1 MYCQDCPRYDPEAR
15 RCRDG
20 KLNPARYSDAVE
32 TANVYGVRAIC
43 MYNDHRQRLIQTR
56 RVILTPVR
64 LNRT

>member
-1 MYCQDCPRYDPEAR
+1 MYCQDCPRYDPDAG

-32 TANVYGVRAIC
+32 TANVFGVRAIC

-56 RVILTPVR
+56 TATSTPTR
-64 LNRT
+64 PNRT